1 MSWSGCQRPS
11 RRGDGRRVAN
21 SPAAI
26 DGDRPRPRIN
36 GINGINALYDID
48 AFDAGRRP
56 RTAPAVPHSALAYR
70 GCLRQI
76 HACGAGQDMR
86 QIGPFPRQVEVV
98 SAKVAVSRG
107 LSEDR
112 AP

>member
-21 SPAAI
+21 APAAI
-26 DGDRPRPRIN
+26 DGGRPPPRIK
-36 GINGINALYDID
+36 GISALYDID
-48 AFDAGRRP
+48 AFDAGGHP